1 MSQIPVKFRL
11 LQVISEN
18 ENLSNQELL
27 EILRNEY
34 PLDKSVNERGI
45 EDYLLTLTATGLID
59 LKNAALDD
67 NGNLQLSYKITD
79 YGKHLMKYV
88 G

>member
-1 MSQIPVKFRL
+1 MGQLPVKFRL

-34 PLDKSVNERGI
+34 PLDRSVNKRGI

-79 YGKHLMKYV
+79 YGKRLMKYV

>member
-27 EILRNEY
+27 VILRNEY
-34 PLDKSVNERGI
+34 PLDRSVNERGI

-79 YGKHLMKYV
+79 YGKRLMKYV